1 LTEASQFLI
10 KMIFSIDGNP
20 LHRSKSKQQAR
31 ILIHLRDLSDDFYSF
46 DEDTMTVMGSTTGN
60 EYRLGDEV
68 RIRVKEVSV
77 EKRQIDLV
85 MLG

>member
-1 LTEASQFLI
+1 
-10 KMIFSIDGNP
+10 M
-20 LHRSKSKQQAR
+20 AR
-31 ILIHLRDLSDDFYSF
+31 LQKRALRFRIRDLSDDLYSF
-46 DEDTMTVMGSTTGN
+46 DEHTMTVTGSTTGN
-60 EYRLGDEV
+60 DYRLGDEV

>member
-1 LTEASQFLI
+1 
-10 KMIFSIDGNP
+10 MI
-20 LHRSKSKQQAR
+20 R
-31 ILIHLRDLSDDFYSF
+31 LRDLSDDFRSF
-46 DEDTMTVMGSTTGN
+46 DEDTMTVTGFTTGN
-60 EYRLGDEV
+60 EYRPARCGM

>member
-1 LTEASQFLI
+1 VFRIPFA
-10 KMIFSIDGNP
+10 
-20 LHRSKSKQQAR
+20 HR
-31 ILIHLRDLSDDFYSF
+31 LSDDFRCL
-46 DEDTMTVMGSTTGN
+46 DEDMMTVTGSTTGN

-68 RIRVKEVSV
+68 RVRVKEVSV

>member
-1 LTEASQFLI
+1 
-10 KMIFSIDGNP
+10 
-20 LHRSKSKQQAR
+20 
-31 ILIHLRDLSDDFYSF
+31 
-46 DEDTMTVMGSTTGN
+46 MTVTCSTTGN

-68 RIRVKEVSV
+68 RIRLKEVSV

>member
-1 LTEASQFLI
+1 LRF
-10 KMIFSIDGNP
+10 
-20 LHRSKSKQQAR
+20 R
-31 ILIHLRDLSDDFYSF
+31 IRDLSDDLYSF
-46 DEDTMTVMGSTTGN
+46 DEDTMTVTGSTTGN
-60 EYRLGDEV
+60 EYRLSDEV

>member
-1 LTEASQFLI
+1 
-10 KMIFSIDGNP
+10 
-20 LHRSKSKQQAR
+20 
-31 ILIHLRDLSDDFYSF
+31 
-46 DEDTMTVMGSTTGN
+46 MTVTGFTTGN

-77 EKRQIDLV
+77 EKQQIDLV

>member
-1 LTEASQFLI
+1 
-10 KMIFSIDGNP
+10 
-20 LHRSKSKQQAR
+20 
-31 ILIHLRDLSDDFYSF
+31 
-46 DEDTMTVMGSTTGN
+46 MTVTGSTKGN

-85 MLG
+85 LLG